1 MQIATERL
9 RLLNDHNYQM
19 GAIVY
24 WMSRDQ
30 RVQDNWAL
38 LYAQYLANTYKQPLF
53 VVFNVV
59 PSFQEATWR
68 QYSFMFDGLREVET
82 ELKTLNISF
91 HLLLG
96 TPEVTILQF
105 IKDYQ
110 VGTIVSDF
118 SPLHIYKSW
127 KTEIN
132 KHITIPFYE
141 VDTHNI
147 VPCWHAS
154 PKQEFGAYTLR
165 PKLNRLLDK
174 FLTEIPT
181 IQPHPHNNSVV
192 NNDTDWS
199 KAKASLKVNNAI
211 TPIDWCITGT
221 KAGKSQLTTFITQRL
236 SLYDTNRNDPNK
248 HAQSNLSP
256 YLHFGQL
263 SAQYVAWTVKNSS
276 LPEVAKAAFLE
287 ELIVRRELA
296 DNFCFYN
303 SHYDSFAG
311 FPAWAQLT
319 LNEHRNDL
327 RPFIYS
333 FAQFEAAQT
342 HDALWN
348 AAQLQMIKTGKMHG
362 FMRMYWAKKIL
373 EWTTSPEEA
382 QAIAIRLNDT
392 YELDGRDPN
401 GYVGIAWSI
410 GGVHDRAWFS
420 KPIFGKVRYMNANG
434 CARKFNVQQYID
446 QYI

>member
-9 RLLNDHNYQM
+9 RLLNDHNYQA
-19 GAIVY
+19 GPIVY

-38 LYAQYLANTYKQPLF
+38 LYAQYLANTYKQPLI
-53 VVFNVV
+53 VIFNLV
-59 PSFQEATWR
+59 PTFQEATWR
-68 QYSFMFDGLREVET
+68 QYSFMFEGLQEVEA
-82 ELKTLNISF
+82 ELKALNIPF

-96 TPEVTILQF
+96 IPGETIPQF
-105 IKDYQ
+105 IKNYQ
-110 VGTIVSDF
+110 VGVLVSDF
-118 SPLHIYKSW
+118 SPLRIYKHW
-127 KTEIN
+127 KAEIN
-132 KHITIPFYE
+132 KKITIPFYE

-165 PKLNRLLDK
+165 PKLNRLLDN
-174 FLTEIPT
+174 FLTEIPS
-181 IQPHPHNNSVV
+181 ILPHSYNTSATNNV
-192 NNDTDWS
+192 DWAQ
-199 KAKASLKVNNAI
+199 AKASLQINTEVQ
-211 TPIDWCITGT
+211 PVDWCIPGA
-221 KAGKSQLTTFITQRL
+221 KAGKLQLAKFIEEKL
-236 SLYDTNRNDPNK
+236 SLYDTGRNDPNQQ
-248 HAQSNLSP
+248 AQSDLSP

-263 SAQYVAWTVKNSS
+263 SAQYVAWTIKASDF
-276 LPEVAKAAFLE
+276 PEETKAAFLE

-303 SHYDSFAG
+303 ANYDSFSG

-319 LNEHRNDL
+319 LNEHRADP
-327 RPFIYS
+327 RPHIYS
-333 FAQFEAAQT
+333 LSQFESAQT
-342 HDALWN
+342 HDPLWN
-348 AAQLQMIKTGKMHG
+348 AAQRQMVRTGKMHG

-373 EWTTSPEEA
+373 EWTASPEEA
-382 QAIAIRLNDT
+382 QAIAIKLNDI
-392 YELDGRDPN
+392 YELDGRDPS

-420 KPIFGKVRYMNANG
+420 KPVFGKVRYMNANG

-446 QYI
+446 QYA

>member
-1 MQIATERL
+1 MQIATERI
-9 RLLNDHNYQM
+9 RILNDHHYQT
-19 GAIVY
+19 GSVVY

-30 RVQDNWAL
+30 RVQNNWAL
-38 LYAQYLANTYKQPLF
+38 LYAQYLANTYQQPLI
-53 VVFNVV
+53 VIFNLV
-59 PSFQEATWR
+59 PTFQEATWR
-68 QYSFMFDGLREVET
+68 QYSFMFEGLQEVEA
-82 ELKTLNISF
+82 ELKTLDIPF

-96 TPEVTILQF
+96 IPGETIPQF

-110 VGTIVSDF
+110 VGVLVSDF
-118 SPLHIYKSW
+118 SPLRIYKQW

-132 KHITIPFYE
+132 KQITIPFYE

-165 PKLNRLLDK
+165 PKLNRLLDN
-174 FLTEIPT
+174 FLTEIPS
-181 IQPHPHNNSVV
+181 ILPHSYNTASTNNV
-192 NNDTDWS
+192 DWAQ
-199 KAKASLKVNNAI
+199 AKASLQINTKVLPVN
-211 TPIDWCITGT
+211 WCIPGT
-221 KAGKSQLTTFITQRL
+221 KAGKLQLTKFIEEKL
-236 SLYDTNRNDPNK
+236 SLYDTGRNDPNQQ
-248 HAQSNLSP
+248 AQSDLSP

-263 SAQYVAWTVKNSS
+263 SAQYVAWTIKASDF
-276 LPEVAKAAFLE
+276 PAETKAAFLE

-303 SHYDSFAG
+303 ANYDSFSG

-319 LNEHRNDL
+319 LNEHRADP
-327 RPFIYS
+327 RSYIYS
-333 FAQFEAAQT
+333 LSQLESAQT
-342 HDALWN
+342 HDPLWN
-348 AAQLQMIKTGKMHG
+348 AAQRQMMRTGKMHG

-373 EWTTSPEEA
+373 EWTSSPEEA
-382 QAIAIRLNDT
+382 QAVAIKLNDT

-420 KPIFGKVRYMNANG
+420 KPVFGKVRYMNANG
-434 CARKFNVQQYID
+434 CARKFNLQQYIN
-446 QYI
+446 QYT